1 MMKRCLKMRSVKKQ
15 QEWAKGQINN
25 PSQNWDGMCQSFA
38 RQSYGM
44 GGFGGSAT
52 IAYGNVSDKFKH
64 KITKYSDKEW
74 WSSIPQ
80 GALIYSDSGKYGHAW
95 IAAGDSAA
103 YSNDYKRKGKIDKV
117 PVDLP
122 GWSNV
127 KKATLGFLDGAQ
139 YYSKD
144 GSHRFGLSFELWD
157 GKVPPFENVMAAF
170 EDQSLANKAVW
181 RLTCRLNDIGY
192 GKSSP
197 VAYEQT
203 WPNKNYGLWADAMK
217 LDSKMFSK
225 VEFNLIFGV

>member
-1 MMKRCLKMRSVKKQ
+1 MRSVKKQ

-44 GGFGGSAT
+44 GGFGSSAT
-52 IAYGNVSDKFKH
+52 IAWGNVSDKYKH

-80 GALIYSDSGKYGHAW
+80 GALIYSDSGTYGHAW

-144 GSHRFGLSFELWD
+144 DSHRFGLSFELWD

-170 EDQSLANKAVW
+170 ENQSLANKAVW
-181 RLTCRLNDIGY
+181 RITCRLHDIGY

-203 WPNKNYGLWADAMK
+203 WPNKNYGLWCDAMK
-217 LDSKMFSK
+217 LDSKMFSE

>member
-1 MMKRCLKMRSVKKQ
+1 MRSIKKQ
-15 QEWAKGQINN
+15 QEWAKGQIKN
-25 PSQNWDGMCQSFA
+25 PSQSWDGMCQSFA

-52 IAYGNVSDKFKH
+52 IAYGNVSDKYKH
-64 KITKYSDKEW
+64 KITKYNDKEW

-95 IAAGDSAA
+95 IAAGDGAA

-127 KKATLGFLDGAQ
+127 KKATLGYLDGAQ

-144 GSHRFGLSFELWD
+144 GSHRFGLSFDLWD
-157 GKVPPFENVMAAF
+157 GKVPPFENDAASN
-170 EDQSLANKAVW
+170 EDRTLANAAVW
-181 RLTCRLNDIGY
+181 RLACRLSDLGFG
-192 GKSSP
+192 GKNWQP
-197 VAYEQT
+197 VKYEQKYPVSAMIAYNEKNA
-203 WPNKNYGLWADAMK
+203 PNMEDKSQYGPKAHDR
-217 LDSKMFSK
+217 
-225 VEFNLIFGV
+225 IFGVK